1 MSEYI
6 KSQIETNLPGVTLKI
21 KQMPFK
27 QKITLELANN
37 YETSYAGWSPDYPD
51 PTAFL
56 EIMTKGNAQNNT
68 DWGNEEYD
76 NLIKEANGSL
86 LREPDKR
93 NEALQK

>member
-1 MSEYI
+1 M
-6 KSQIETNLPGVTLKI
+6 KRH
-21 KQMPFK
+21 MW
-27 QKITLELANN
+27 
-37 YETSYAGWSPDYPD
+37 WSPDYPD

-93 NEALQK
+93 NEALQKLKVFYFTTHQLHLYIKKVKHI